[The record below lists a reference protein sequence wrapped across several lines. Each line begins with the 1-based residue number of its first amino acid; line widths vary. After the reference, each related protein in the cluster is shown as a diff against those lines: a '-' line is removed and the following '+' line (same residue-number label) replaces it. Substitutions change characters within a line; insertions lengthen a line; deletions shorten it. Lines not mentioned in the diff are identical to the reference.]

1 MKHSNDISAIP
12 SLKTALKFIFASVIL
27 LSFSGCSLSELLF
40 EGRMSTWDPKGPI
53 AEMQL
58 EVFWYTIWVTCIL
71 FVLVAGALFIAVWK
85 FRETPE
91 NKDEPIPPA
100 GHGNP
105 LVEVGLI
112 AGSIIMLVFIAVP
125 TVKGIWYQHEL
136 PEGNAEYEAKYG
148 DYENNLLGNWYAGA
162 IAEGE
167 EEEVLTVKAYGW
179 QWWWSFEYPQ
189 LDGVV
194 TANELVIP
202 KGKVVKIELRSK
214 DVIHSFWL
222 PKIAGKVDLM
232 PGRVNW
238 MWIQADELGYY
249 YGQCAEYCGDSHAY
263 MLFRAEVVEPED
275 FQGWIEHQKR
285 EIPAPEGFDSWAS
298 WSAASFKNPEI
309 ATTDYLKGAQ
319 AYMQKGN
326 CAMCHNINGMSAGK
340 IAPDLTNV
348 KDRKSLAAGW
358 MENATADDSAV
369 DKQAQY
375 DNLVEWI
382 YESQNVKPGNLMY
395 YPANGLKNIIN
406 PTDEDGNPLPQK
418 LTREDVEHIA
428 TFLQQI

>member
-1 MKHSNDISAIP
+1 MP
-12 SLKTALKFIFASVIL
+12 ALFL
-27 LSFSGCSLSELLF
+27 LAGCDF
-40 EGRMSTWDPKGPI
+40 KGRMSTFDPKGPI
-53 AEMQL
+53 AQMQL
-58 EVFWYTIWVTCIL
+58 EVFYVTVWVTL
-71 FVLVAGALFIAVWK
+71 FLFIAVGGALLYAVWK

-91 NKDEPIPPA
+91 NKDDPIPRV

-105 LVEVGLI
+105 LIEIGLI
-112 AGSIIMLVFIAVP
+112 AASILMLVIIAIP
-125 TVKGIWYQHEL
+125 TVQVIWEQHEL
-136 PEGNAEYEAKYG
+136 PVDSERYEEQYG
-148 DYENNLLGNWYAGA
+148 DYENNLLANWYDGA

-167 EEEVLTVKAYGW
+167 EDEVLTIKAYGW

-238 MWIQADELGYY
+238 MWIQADEPGYY

-263 MLFRAEVVEPED
+263 MLFRAEVVETDEFAD
-275 FQGWIEHQKR
+275 WIQHQQR
-285 EIPAPEGFDSWAS
+285 EIPAPEGSSSWGEWLGKVNAD
-298 WSAASFKNPEI
+298 PEI
-309 ATTDYLKGAQ
+309 ADTPYLKGAQ
-319 AYMQKGN
+319 KYFQARCSY
-326 CAMCHNINGMSAGK
+326 CHGMNGVSNGV

-358 MENATADDSAV
+358 MENVTPEGEV
-369 DKQAQY
+369 DKEQQY
-375 DNLVEWI
+375 ENLVEWI
-382 YESQNVKPGNLMY
+382 FHSEKVKPGNLMY
-395 YPANGLKNIIN
+395 YPSQGLKSLI
-406 PTDEDGNPLPQK
+406 EDGT
-418 LTREDVEHIA
+418 LTEEDSRNLA
-428 TFLQQI
+428 TFLQEI

>member
-1 MKHSNDISAIP
+1 MKRSSDKSILSRL
-12 SLKTALKFIFASVIL
+12 SLSVKLLASSLAVMAL
-27 LSFSGCSLSELLF
+27 SGCSLNELLF

-58 EVFWYTIWVTCIL
+58 EVFWATIWVTVIL
-71 FVLVAGALFIAVWK
+71 FFLVAGSLFYAVWK

-91 NKDEPIPPA
+91 NKDEPMAPV

-105 LVEVGLI
+105 LIEIGLI
-112 AGSIIMLVFIAVP
+112 AGSILMLVFIAVP
-125 TVKGIWYQHEL
+125 TVKGIWYQHSL
-136 PEGNAEYEAKYG
+136 PEGNEEYEARYG
-148 DYENNLLGNWYAGA
+148 DYENNLLANWYDGD
-162 IAEGE
+162 IVEGE
-167 EEEVLTVKAYGW
+167 EDEVLTVKAYGW

-238 MWIQADELGYY
+238 MWIQADEEGYY

-263 MLFRAEVVEPED
+263 MLFRAEVVEPD
-275 FQGWIEHQKR
+275 AFADWIDHQKR
-285 EIPAPEGFDSWAS
+285 EIPAPEGFDSWGA
-298 WSAASFKNPEI
+298 WNGEAFNNPEI
-309 ATTDYLKGAQ
+309 ATTEFLKGAL

-326 CAMCHNINGMSAGK
+326 CAMCHNINGVSAGK

-358 MENATADDSAV
+358 MENVTEDGEV

-382 YESQNVKPGNLMY
+382 FHSEKVKPGNLMY
-395 YPANGLKNIIN
+395 YPASGLKNIIH
-406 PTDEDGNPLPQK
+406 PEDENGNPLPPR
-418 LTREDVEHIA
+418 LTEEDVKHIA

>member
-1 MKHSNDISAIP
+1 MLP
-12 SLKTALKFIFASVIL
+12 L
-27 LSFSGCSLSELLF
+27 LLVWAGCEYKGPLF
-40 EGRMSTWDPKGPI
+40 EGRMSTFDPKGPI
-53 AEMQL
+53 AKMQL
-58 EVFWYTIWVTCIL
+58 ELFEVTVIVTVIL
-71 FVLVAGALFIAVWK
+71 FFAVAGSLFYAVWK

-91 NKDEPIPPA
+91 NKDEPMAPV

-105 LVEVGLI
+105 LIEIGLI
-112 AGSIIMLVFIAVP
+112 AGSILMLVFIAIP
-125 TVKGIWYQHEL
+125 TVEGIWMQHTL
-136 PEGNAEYEAKYG
+136 PEDNAEYEEQYG
-148 DYENNLLGNWYAGA
+148 DYENNLLGNWYAGD

-167 EEEVLTVKAYGW
+167 DDEVLTIKAYGW

-238 MWIQADELGYY
+238 MWIQADEAGYY

-275 FQGWIEHQKR
+275 FQGWVEHQTR
-285 EIPAPEGFDSWAS
+285 EIPAPEGFDSWGA
-298 WSAASFKNPEI
+298 WNAAALKQPEL
-309 ATTDYLKGAQ
+309 ANTDFLKGAR
-319 AYMQKGN
+319 AYLQKGN
-326 CAMCHNINGMSAGK
+326 CAMCHNINGVSAGL

-358 MENATADDSAV
+358 MENITPEGEV
-369 DKQAQY
+369 DTQLQY

-382 YESQNVKPGNLMY
+382 YHSEDVKPGNLMY
-395 YPANGLKNIIN
+395 YPANGLQNIIN
-406 PTDEDGNPLPQK
+406 PPLDESGSPTRDPLTK
-418 LTREDVEHIA
+418 EDVEHIA
-428 TFLQQI
+428 TFLQNI

>member
-1 MKHSNDISAIP
+1 MHPRIF
-12 SLKTALKFIFASVIL
+12 TALKL
-27 LSFSGCSLSELLF
+27 LSASLLLLPMGGCSLSELLF

-58 EVFWYTIWVTCIL
+58 EIFWVTIWVTCIL
-71 FVLVAGALFIAVWK
+71 FFIVAGALFYAVWK

-91 NKDEPIPPA
+91 NKDEPMAPA

-105 LVEVGLI
+105 LIEIGLI
-112 AGSIIMLVFIAVP
+112 AGSIIMLVFIAIP
-125 TVKGIWYQHEL
+125 TVEGIWFQHEL
-136 PEGNAEYEAKYG
+136 PEESAEYEEKYG
-148 DYENNLLGNWYAGA
+148 DYENNLLAKWYDGE

-167 EEEVLTVKAYGW
+167 EDEVLVVKAYGW

-189 LDGVV
+189 LEGVV

-238 MWIQADELGYY
+238 MWIQADEPGYY
-249 YGQCAEYCGDSHAY
+249 YGQCAEYCGESHAY

-275 FQGWIEHQKR
+275 FQPWIERQQR
-285 EIPAPEGFDSWAS
+285 QIAAPEGFESWAS
-298 WSAASFKNPEI
+298 WSAATLKDELLVSSDF
-309 ATTDYLKGAQ
+309 LKGAQ
-319 AYMQKGN
+319 AYMQKGA
-326 CAMCHNINGMSAGK
+326 CAMCHNINGVSAGK

-358 MENATADDSAV
+358 MENVTADNQV
-369 DKQAQY
+369 DVEKQY
-375 DNLVEWI
+375 ENLVEWI
-382 YESQNVKPGNLMY
+382 YHSEDVKPGNLMY
-395 YPANGLKNIIN
+395 YPANGLQNIIN
-406 PTDEDGNPLPQK
+406 PPLDKNGGPVRPA
-418 LTREDVEHIA
+418 LTKQDVAHIA
-428 TFLQQI
+428 TFLQEI